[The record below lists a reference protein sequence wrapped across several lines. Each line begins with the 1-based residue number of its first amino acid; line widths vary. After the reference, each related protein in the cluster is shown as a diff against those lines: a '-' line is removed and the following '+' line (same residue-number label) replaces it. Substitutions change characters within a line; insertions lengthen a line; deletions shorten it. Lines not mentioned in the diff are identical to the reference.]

1 VREKVITVVAILLAI
16 VGWWGVVLLTG
27 QVRPSQPGA
36 QPFFFAL
43 LFLALTGTLTPL
55 ISFLNRRFAPQSIRQ
70 DPLRFLRQSAWAALC
85 LSAWVWLQM
94 HRAFNLGFALVIA
107 LMFVAIEVLLS
118 RTRSAA

>member
-1 VREKVITVVAILLAI
+1 MREKVITVVAILLAI
-16 VGWWGVVLLTG
+16 VGWWGVFLLTG
-27 QVRPSQPGA
+27 QVRPSQSGA

-43 LFLALTGTLTPL
+43 LFLALTGTLTPPV
-55 ISFLNRRFAPQSIRQ
+55 SFLNRRFAPHSIKR
-70 DPLRFLRQSAWAALC
+70 DPLRFLRQSAWVALC

-118 RTRSAA
+118 RTRSEA